1 MLSETDSA
9 ADIEQMLQSVMT
21 HDDMGGREGGREGC
35 GGGGARRWNVG
46 KETTNP
52 RGLGKHTQP

>member
-21 HDDMGGREGGREGC
+21 HDDMGGREGGR
-35 GGGGARRWNVG
+35 GGGGLTGTMPLLIPSRAPQLM
-46 KETTNP
+46 T
-52 RGLGKHTQP
+52 